1 MRFHHFLWLLVW
13 FATAAQADSAS
24 PVGLWKTIDDNTN
37 RPRSLVRIS
46 EENGV
51 LSGVVEKGLDPE
63 DEGKRCEKC
72 TDARKNQPIRG
83 MTIMQGL
90 HKDGEV
96 FDGGEILDPENGKT
110 YKCKLKL
117 LDNGKQLE
125 VRGYIGI
132 SLLGRSQIWL
142 REEN

>member
-1 MRFHHFLWLLVW
+1 MKTKLLFIATFL
-13 FATAAQADSAS
+13 SAS
-24 PVGLWKTIDDNTN
+24 IAYANDLSPAGLWKTIDDNTN
-37 RPRSLVRIS
+37 KPRSLVRIT
-46 EENGV
+46 EQNGT
-51 LSGVVEKGLDPE
+51 LFGVVEKGLDPQ
-63 DEGKRCEKC
+63 DEGKTCEKC
-72 TDARKNQPIRG
+72 TDSRKDKPIRG
-83 MTIMQGL
+83 MMIMQGL
-90 HKDGEV
+90 QKDGDV

-117 LDNGKQLE
+117 LDNGSKLE